1 MGKVFSTA
9 SVGVVGLAAAML
21 TASNAEAT
29 SLGATHALLST
40 AWAKA
45 QTTELVAYSCHR
57 VRRCDPL
64 GCGWVRVCRPS
75 CPDPYSC
82 FPLYGAYGP
91 YGGSRYWGAFTYEG
105 WR

>member
-1 MGKVFSTA
+1 MGKVFSAA
-9 SVGVVGLAAAML
+9 SVGVLGLA
-21 TASNAEAT
+21 TAV
-29 SLGATHALLST
+29 LFATHAEAALLGPTHALVSAVEAT
-40 AWAKA
+40 AP
-45 QTTELVAYSCHR
+45 TTELVAYSCHR

-91 YGGSRYWGAFTYEG
+91 YGGSRYWGAYTYEG